1 VPTMNMKD
9 FTTND
14 LEHRAEEVER
24 KGSILQQESVSHI

>member
-1 VPTMNMKD
+1 MRD

-24 KGSILQQESVSHI
+24 KGSILQQETVSKM